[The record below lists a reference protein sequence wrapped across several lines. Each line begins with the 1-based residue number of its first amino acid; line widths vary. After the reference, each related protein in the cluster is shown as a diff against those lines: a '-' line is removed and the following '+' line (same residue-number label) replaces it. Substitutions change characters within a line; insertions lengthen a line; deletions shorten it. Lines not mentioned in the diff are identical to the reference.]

1 MGAKAS
7 IFNQHCSVYLIFTLI
22 SCLLVSC
29 GDSKAV
35 QCSKVNQVVENEKT
49 ISASVNSDKLVDTAT
64 KLDSVVAELD
74 GVKVGDGNLQN
85 SQKALVDN
93 YKNLSQ
99 SIRNVDAAIGKPE
112 VKNIKTSLKELERVT
127 DQKKLFIEEINKYCT
142 SK

>member
-7 IFNQHCSVYLIFTLI
+7 IFNQHRSVYLIFTLI

-64 KLDSVVAELD
+64 KLDSVVAELKA
-74 GVKVGDGNLQN
+74 VKVGDGNLQIRQN
-85 SQKALVDN
+85 DLVGG
-93 YKNLSQ
+93 L
-99 SIRNVDAAIGKPE
+99 
-112 VKNIKTSLKELERVT
+112 
-127 DQKKLFIEEINKYCT
+127 
-142 SK
+142 